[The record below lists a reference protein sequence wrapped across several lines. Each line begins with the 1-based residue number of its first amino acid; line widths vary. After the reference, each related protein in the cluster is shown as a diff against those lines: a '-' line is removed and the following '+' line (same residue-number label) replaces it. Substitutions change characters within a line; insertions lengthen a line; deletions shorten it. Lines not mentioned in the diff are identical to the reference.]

1 MKCIACALGENFM
14 ENKTQYNKPEIVEVG
29 SLNALV
35 NFDQNSMAGDGG
47 PAVVIP
53 GFGTYLPTLPP
64 DPQS

>member
-1 MKCIACALGENFM
+1 M